1 MCVAPAAGTAL
12 DSGHKL
18 RALALPKDLQEAAS
32 ALLRDQD

>member
-1 MCVAPAAGTAL
+1 MCVVPLARNAL

-18 RALALPKDLQEAAS
+18 RALALPKDLKEAAS